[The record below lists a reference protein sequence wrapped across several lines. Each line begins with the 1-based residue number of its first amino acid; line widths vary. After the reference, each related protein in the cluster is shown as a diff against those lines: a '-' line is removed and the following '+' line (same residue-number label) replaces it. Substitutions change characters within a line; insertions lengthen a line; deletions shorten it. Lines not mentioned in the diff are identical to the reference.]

1 MEAFYEVVR
10 RVTDKEHLETNYEE
24 GKDVAWQILQPALCQ
39 LPVLEVEKRVRTEVK
54 TAKMNIEVRRA
65 REVEKNHG

>member
-1 MEAFYEVVR
+1 M
-10 RVTDKEHLETNYEE
+10 
-24 GKDVAWQILQPALCQ
+24 AWQILQPALCQ

-54 TAKMNIEVRRA
+54 TAKMNIELRLA